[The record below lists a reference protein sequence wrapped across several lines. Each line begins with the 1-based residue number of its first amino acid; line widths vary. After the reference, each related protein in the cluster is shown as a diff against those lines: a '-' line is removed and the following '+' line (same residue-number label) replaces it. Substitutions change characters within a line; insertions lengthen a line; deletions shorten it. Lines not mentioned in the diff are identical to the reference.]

1 MNEATVDVNESGTD
15 TLSSHSKGNHDSLEA
30 TRLGYLVP
38 ALLIL
43 MLAGIVTYISYTQEP
58 ADAFLFPRLISSVM
72 IVLALWNFIRAA
84 SGKSKVGQGVTFRI
98 WLRIIPGILLMAVFI
113 FFAAK
118 YFGFY
123 VASSAAFFL
132 MYSGYDPASHLSINS
147 WLRRIV
153 VTAVFMSIIYA
164 LFTLLLKVQTP
175 RGLYL

>member
-1 MNEATVDVNESGTD
+1 MNEAAVETQPGD
-15 TLSSHSKGNHDSLEA
+15 TNTEA

-38 ALLIL
+38 AVLIL
-43 MLAGIVTYISYTQEP
+43 LLSGTVLYISYTQEP
-58 ADAFLFPRLISSVM
+58 ADAFLFPRLISTVM
-72 IVLALWNFIRAA
+72 IALAVWNFIRAA
-84 SGKSKVGQGVTFRI
+84 MGKSKVGQGVALKT
-98 WLRIIPGILLMAVFI
+98 WLRIIPGILLMAAFV

-123 VASSAAFFL
+123 VASMAAFFL
-132 MYSGYDPASHLSINS
+132 MYSGYDPSSHLSVKS

-153 VTAVFMSIIYA
+153 VTVVFMSVIYA